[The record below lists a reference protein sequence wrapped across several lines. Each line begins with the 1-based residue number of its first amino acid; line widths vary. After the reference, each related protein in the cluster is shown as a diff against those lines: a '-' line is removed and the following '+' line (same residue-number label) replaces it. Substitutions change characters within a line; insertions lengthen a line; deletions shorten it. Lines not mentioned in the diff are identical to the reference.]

1 MESRSKHGIKSR
13 PTGKVATILHKTI
26 LVKQNRHNLNEI
38 SHLPYR
44 KETKFHEDLNEIHP
58 ICKHAF
64 NCKLVTL
71 CKHYCSET
79 KDERFLRS

>member
-1 MESRSKHGIKSR
+1 MESRSNHGIKSR

-26 LVKQNRHNLNEI
+26 RAKLTRHILNEI

-44 KETKFHEDLNEIHP
+44 EETKLHEDLNEIHP
-58 ICKHAF
+58 ICKHALK
-64 NCKLVTL
+64 CKLAAL
-71 CKHYCSET
+71 CKHYCSQT